1 MENETTYTGLLTPKQ
16 SRIWGAINM
25 LSVGMWKQKSGIS
38 ILKQTIS
45 FSKIEFKKGDT
56 VLASFCDDDGWS
68 YIGVENSKAKM
79 FKSFRIDSAH
89 TAVVFR
95 GGAYATGVP
104 FLSVFVLSGNEV
116 KLIFNKEYFI
126 EKI

>member
-1 MENETTYTGLLTPKQ
+1 
-16 SRIWGAINM
+16 
-25 LSVGMWKQKSGIS
+25 
-38 ILKQTIS
+38 
-45 FSKIEFKKGDT
+45 
-56 VLASFCDDDGWS
+56 
-68 YIGVENSKAKM
+68 M

-95 GGAYATGVP
+95 GGAYAAGVP

-126 EKI
+126 EKIENGKIFIKSDAEKLVCGYLSFMDGHVSIVSNEYPTRIIIF